1 MTNQLSGVAIIIFMA
16 AGFTTFVLLFIFGK
30 RQIMRFALK
39 SRRGPHFPIAA
50 DAPRHLRK
58 EIERRLDAVKEV
70 RFEPRLLSP
79 QEDDSLDRLLDSG
92 SGLTAGVPDHV
103 WRMKAVDG
111 LKLLEQEI
119 VRVTGEESRR
129 RPAGQEVRFYL
140 QRQARAPGPLEG
152 VDPALLASFLDS
164 YSHARHEAAPFG
176 AVEYA
181 THAATLKQLREF
193 VQRRSTTTTTTGKR
207 PPLSSGISGTTAGG
221 KKKATDSV
229 PDLKDVR
236 GTRGSGGPSAALADS
251 SAREEGGKAAAA
263 GAGEATSLT
272 RRNVIVTNEK
282 AATGTA
288 RVVVA
293 SLSPADCLPLQQQ
306 SQSQSHLRRQ
316 SQQTSSSRDP
326 DSRQQQQQ
334 GLQQQLPSS
343 ESAV

>member
-79 QEDDSLDRLLDSG
+79 QDNDSLDRLLDSG
-92 SGLTAGVPDHV
+92 SGLTAVPDHV

-236 GTRGSGGPSAALADS
+236 GIRGSGGPSAALADS
-251 SAREEGGKAAAA
+251 SAREEGDKAAA
-263 GAGEATSLT
+263 GGVEATSLT

-282 AATGTA
+282 AATGSA

-306 SQSQSHLRRQ
+306 QSQSHLRRQ
-316 SQQTSSSRDP
+316 PQQTSSSRDP

-334 GLQQQLPSS
+334 GLQQQLQSS